1 MFKITILLH
10 PVFLIPFITI
20 FTAITAFT
28 VSASETNVIISK
40 KDCRQL
46 IHHQF
51 FRDIDFE
58 PGVDVRGK
66 KVKSVEYFRGERLT
80 LPKELSFKLNLDIA
94 KTYGLD
100 ANGFSAVISVG
111 RIKLKG
117 RTIYLNDRKLNAED
131 SLAITTK
138 CQKFIQI
145 P

>member
-1 MFKITILLH
+1 MFKITIFLH
-10 PVFLIPFITI
+10 PVYLLPFITI
-20 FTAITAFT
+20 FTAITAFP
-28 VSASETNVIISK
+28 VSASETKVIISK
-40 KDCRQL
+40 KDCGQL

-51 FRDIDFE
+51 YRDIDFE

-66 KVKSVEYFRGERLT
+66 KVKSVEYFRDERLT

-94 KTYGLD
+94 RIYGLD
-100 ANGFSAVISVG
+100 ANGLSAVMSVG

-117 RTIYLNDRKLNAED
+117 RTIYLNDRKLNAKD

-138 CQKFIQI
+138 CQKVIQI